1 MISMKLNERSY
12 STKIIRPKPLIHQED
27 DGSLIVLATVWGQA
41 EHGQRAI
48 DEVVK
53 YVNAAKAD
61 VEVTSPFEYLNC
73 LTDEANYVRTAL
85 HIANDILYRGENRK
99 EYLSGVEIMALF
111 CRGNQVAWAHVG
123 CPSLFIQRSD
133 RRLQPLSIGMDLS
146 SELKDQ
152 NEVLAPLPAQLLGLE
167 PTCHVR
173 SGHTRISD
181 GDQLI
186 LLGSSLIA
194 NSLLI
199 RPFGKFA
206 LADITNRMIQE
217 EPENP
222 FWLGLVDLADN

>member
-1 MISMKLNERSY
+1 MIAMKLQERSY
-12 STKIIRPKPLIHQED
+12 STKLIRPKPLIHQED

-41 EHGQRAI
+41 EHGQRVI

-61 VEVTSPFEYLNC
+61 VEVTSPFEFLSC

-99 EYLSGVEIMALF
+99 EYLSGVEIMALL
-111 CRGNQVAWAHVG
+111 CRDNQIAWAHVG
-123 CPSLFIQRSD
+123 CPSLFIQRRD
-133 RRLQPLSIGMDLS
+133 GRLQPLSMGLDLS
-146 SELKDQ
+146 TELKQQD
-152 NEVLAPLPAQLLGLE
+152 EVLAPLPTQLLGLE
-167 PTCHVR
+167 STCHVR
-173 SGHTRISD
+173 SGHTRINE
-181 GDQLI
+181 GDQLV
-186 LLGSSLIA
+186 LLASSLIA

-199 RPFGKFA
+199 RPLGEFA

-222 FWLGLVDLADN
+222 FWLGLVDISDN